1 MMILKNIWNHR
12 RTNAWIFIELVLV
25 AIISWS
31 IIDPVAVGLSDL
43 NMPTGYDN
51 DHMLV
56 VDVVSYPKTAPSYD
70 STAVTPER
78 RYADICNL
86 MMKLRN
92 HPDISFVTINLNNSM
107 IGGGTRT
114 VVCPGTGN
122 LAADTIRKRSFEFYY
137 FKGTDFFQTYGI
149 ESVEGSPTVE
159 ELSDRYVP
167 MWQEAVVTKAFA
179 DLYWPGENPMGKRLM
194 EGINQATGDTV
205 FSTVVGVVGDV
216 RHVPVSRSYTQVFRT
231 CDDAWLKEGG
241 STSFYL
247 IARVREGKD
256 IRELKDEI
264 TSWARKE
271 LKAGNYHIRRVRTYD
286 ELIERTAVL
295 YGAIGQ
301 LRLSYVLAGF
311 FLINLILG
319 VIGTFWLQTRKRI
332 PEMGIRRAFGAARGS
347 LITMLVKE
355 NLLLATGGCLLGFL
369 IYWQYAFHNGLANGD
384 ETNLEQNVVDNWIGS
399 FGEHFLIVSLI
410 VYGVIAVCVIVG
422 TLIPAM
428 AVSRVQIVDAIRS
441 KE

>member
-1 MMILKNIWNHR
+1 MRILKNIWNHR
-12 RTNAWIFIELVLV
+12 RTNAWIFIELVLI
-25 AIISWS
+25 AIISWV

-43 NMPTGYDN
+43 NMPNGYDN

-56 VDVVSYPKTAPSYD
+56 VDMVSYPKTASSYD

-78 RYADICNL
+78 RYSDICNL

-92 HPDISFVTINLNNSM
+92 HPDISYVTINLNNSM

-114 VVCPGTGN
+114 VVCPWTGN
-122 LAADTIRKRSFEFYY
+122 LDADTLRKMSFEFYY

-149 ESVEGSPTVE
+149 ESVEGSPSAE

-179 DLYWPGENPMGKRLM
+179 DLYWPGENPMGKHLM

-231 CDDAWLKEGG
+231 YDNGWLKERAG
-241 STSFYL
+241 SSFYL
-247 IARVREGKD
+247 IARACEGKD
-256 IRELKDEI
+256 IREIKDEI
-264 TSWARKE
+264 TGWARKE
-271 LKAGNYHIRRVRTYD
+271 LKAGNYHMRTVRTYD
-286 ELIERTAVL
+286 ELIERTARI
-295 YGAIGQ
+295 YGATNQ
-301 LRLSYVLAGF
+301 LRLSYLLAGF
-311 FLINLILG
+311 FLMNLILG

-347 LITMLVKE
+347 LVRMLLAE
-355 NLLLATGGCLLGFL
+355 NLLLATTGCLIGFL
-369 IYWQYAFHNGLANGD
+369 LYWQYAIHNGLAFGD
-384 ETNLEQNVVDNWIGS
+384 KMNLEQNVVDNWIGC
-399 FGEHFLIVSLI
+399 FGEHYMVVSLI
-410 VYGVIAVCVIVG
+410 VYGLIAVCVIVG
-422 TLIPAM
+422 TLIPAV
-428 AVSRVQIVDAIRS
+428 AVSGVQIVEAIRS
-441 KE
+441 RE

>member
-1 MMILKNIWNHR
+1 M
-12 RTNAWIFIELVLV
+12 
-25 AIISWS
+25 
-31 IIDPVAVGLSDL
+31 
-43 NMPTGYDN
+43 
-51 DHMLV
+51 
-56 VDVVSYPKTAPSYD
+56 
-70 STAVTPER
+70 
-78 RYADICNL
+78 
-86 MMKLRN
+86 
-92 HPDISFVTINLNNSM
+92 
-107 IGGGTRT
+107 
-114 VVCPGTGN
+114 
-122 LAADTIRKRSFEFYY
+122 
-137 FKGTDFFQTYGI
+137 
-149 ESVEGSPTVE
+149 
-159 ELSDRYVP
+159 
-167 MWQEAVVTKAFA
+167 
-179 DLYWPGENPMGKRLM
+179 
-194 EGINQATGDTV
+194 
-205 FSTVVGVVGDV
+205 
-216 RHVPVSRSYTQVFRT
+216 
-231 CDDAWLKEGG
+231 
-241 STSFYL
+241 
-247 IARVREGKD
+247 
-256 IRELKDEI
+256 
-264 TSWARKE
+264 
-271 LKAGNYHIRRVRTYD
+271 RRVRTYD
-286 ELIERTAVL
+286 ELIERTAGI

>member
-1 MMILKNIWNHR
+1 MRILKNIWNHR
-12 RTNAWIFIELVLV
+12 RTNAWIFIELVLI
-25 AIISWS
+25 AIISWV

-43 NMPTGYDN
+43 NMPNGYDN

-56 VDVVSYPKTAPSYD
+56 VDMVSYPKAAPSYD

-92 HPDISFVTINLNNSM
+92 HPDISHVTINLHNSM

-114 VVCPGTGN
+114 AVCPWTGN
-122 LAADTIRKRSFEFYY
+122 LAADTLRKMSFEFYY

-149 ESVEGSPTVE
+149 ESVEGSPSVE

-167 MWQEAVVTKAFA
+167 MWQEAVVTKTFA
-179 DLYWPGENPMGKRLM
+179 DLYWPGENPMGKHLM

-231 CDDAWLKEGG
+231 CDDAWLKEHAG
-241 STSFYL
+241 SSFYL
-247 IARVREGKD
+247 IARAREDKD
-256 IRELKDEI
+256 IREIKDEI
-264 TSWARKE
+264 TGWARKE
-271 LKAGNYHIRRVRTYD
+271 LKAGNYHMRTVRTYD
-286 ELIERTAVL
+286 ELIERTARI
-295 YGAIGQ
+295 YGATCQ
-301 LRLSYVLAGF
+301 LRLSYLLAGF
-311 FLINLILG
+311 FLMNLILG

-332 PEMGIRRAFGAARGS
+332 PEMGIRRAFGAVRGS
-347 LITMLVKE
+347 LVRMLLAE
-355 NLLLATGGCLLGFL
+355 NLLLATAGCLIGFL
-369 IYWQYAFHNGLANGD
+369 LYWQYAIHNGLAFGD
-384 ETNLEQNVVDNWIGS
+384 EVNLEQNVVDNWIGS
-399 FGEHFLIVSLI
+399 FGEHFMVVSLI
-410 VYGVIAVCVIVG
+410 VYGLIAVCVIVG
-422 TLIPAM
+422 TLIPAV

-441 KE
+441 RE